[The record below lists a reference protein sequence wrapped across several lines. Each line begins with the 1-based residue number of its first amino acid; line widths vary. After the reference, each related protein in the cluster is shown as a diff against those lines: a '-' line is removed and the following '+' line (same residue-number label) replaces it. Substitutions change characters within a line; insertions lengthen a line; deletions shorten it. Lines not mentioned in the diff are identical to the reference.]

1 VKTIR
6 FYFDP
11 VSPYAALAFWRLPE
25 ALVGRSYT
33 VDYVPILFAASLKAH
48 GHKGPAEIA
57 PKRAWTYRQVA
68 WLARE
73 QGVPLRMPAAH
84 PFNPLSLLRL
94 AWACAPEGLTPS
106 RRVVARLMAHVWL
119 ADGAAVDDATRWA
132 ALTAELAPPQA
143 PDGEVVKQRLRAA
156 TDEALA
162 RGVFGV
168 PTFEFEG
175 RLFWGQDS
183 LPMLAA
189 AMDGDAWFDGPAWS
203 EAETLPVGFQRNRE
217 QG

>member
-1 VKTIR
+1 MKTIR
-6 FYFDP
+6 FYWDP
-11 VSPYAALAFWRLPE
+11 ISPYAALAFWRLPE
-25 ALVGRSYT
+25 ALAGRSYV

-94 AWACAPEGLTPS
+94 AWACAPEGMTPS
-106 RRVVARLMAHVWL
+106 RRVVERVLAHVWL
-119 ADGAAVDDATRWA
+119 VDGAQADDPTRLA
-132 ALTAELAPPQA
+132 ALTEALAPPLA
-143 PDGEVVKQRLRAA
+143 PDADAVKQRLRAA
-156 TDEALA
+156 TDEALV

-168 PTFEFEG
+168 PTFELDG
-175 RLFWGQDS
+175 RMFWGQDS

-189 AMDGDAWFDGPAWS
+189 ALDGDPWFDS
-203 EAETLPVGFQRNRE
+203 ETWTAADTLPVGIQRTKD
-217 QG
+217 GA